1 MTFRS
6 IAGTGMQRL
15 NIVLAAEEAAG
26 LQALKL
32 LTDGPHRLLAVLTS
46 APAAN
51 TKKASVAAAADRLGV
66 PVWDAGLLASAPL
79 AKSLRQQNADLL
91 LNVHS
96 LVVAHAD
103 VVAAPR
109 IGSFNL
115 HPGPLPEYA
124 GLSAPSWAIYHGARR
139 YAVTLHW
146 MDTGIDTGD
155 IAFTA
160 PVPISRQD
168 TGLTLSAACV
178 RAGVP
183 LIASLLRVAAW
194 NPDHIPAIAQ
204 DLARRHYFGRTGPH
218 PHGMPWDL
226 RARRLDAFVRAC
238 NYRPFPSPWGRP
250 ISMLG
255 DRRIEILKTSLTG
268 ERCSSVP
275 GTVVADDGG
284 TVRVATADDW
294 LRIERIALDGR
305 SSPPT
310 DVLREGVI
318 LATPDRTR
326 A

>member
-1 MTFRS
+1 MSGLRVLL
-6 IAGTGMQRL
+6 IGEDGAGIQTLLM
-15 NIVLAAEEAAG
+15 LAETTHTVVGVMASPT
-26 LQALKL
+26 KS
-32 LTDGPHRLLAVLTS
+32 S
-46 APAAN
+46 A
-51 TKKASVAAAADRLGV
+51 
-66 PVWDAGLLASAPL
+66 LAS
-79 AKSLRQQNADLL
+79 SLWRVACARGYHTWPAELVKDATFACRLKNYGVDLI

-96 LVVAHAD
+96 LYLIRKEILCV
-103 VVAAPR
+103 PT

-318 LATPDRTR
+318 LAPPDRTR

>member
-1 MTFRS
+1 
-6 IAGTGMQRL
+6 MQRL
-15 NIVLAAEEAAG
+15 NVLLAAEEAAG

-32 LTDGPHRLLAVLTS
+32 VTESRHRLIAVLTGAS
-46 APAAN
+46 NAN
-51 TKKASVAAAADRLGV
+51 IQTASVAAAADRLGV
-66 PVWDAGLLASAPL
+66 PVWDAGLVACASF
-79 AKSLRQQNADLL
+79 AKSLRRENVDLL

-146 MDTGIDTGD
+146 METGIDTGD

-183 LIASLLRVAAW
+183 LIASLLRVAAC

-204 DLARRHYFGRTGPH
+204 DLTRRRYFGREGPH

-226 RARRLDAFVRAC
+226 PARRLDAFVRAC

-250 ISMLG
+250 ISLLG

-268 ERCSSVP
+268 ERCSPMP
-275 GTVVADDGG
+275 GTVDTDSGG
-284 TVRVATADDW
+284 TIRVATADEW
-294 LRIERIALDGR
+294 LRIERIAVDGR
-305 SSPPT
+305 SSPPA
-310 DVLREGVI
+310 DVLREGVMF
-318 LATPDRTR
+318 AAPDPTR